1 MRPFQVALIAGFS
14 VIAVLAL
21 VIFSTYKGGGDA
33 EENLLAGGITIW
45 GTLPDAAFTETI
57 YGVTKTDTRFQ
68 AVTYVRKDAATIDRE
83 LLEAIADGTPPD
95 LLVIS
100 NETLYSFMPRLYA
113 IPYTSFP
120 QRTFKDTYIDGAEVF
135 MRSDGVYGIPFA
147 VDPLVLYWNRDL
159 FATANLT
166 LPPTTYEDLLRTYVD
181 RLRVAKGTDIAQ
193 AAIAFGEHVNIA
205 AAKQLFALFAIQAGS
220 DMVREENGQY
230 RVTFADQE
238 TTSQTIPGVAAA
250 QFFTDFANPQ
260 SVYYTWNRTLP
271 DDVSLFSASRLAM
284 RIGFASDY
292 AALRARNPNLNFDV
306 APIPQNAS
314 ANVKRGYGTY
324 YAFAVPRN
332 AKNAAGS
339 LFVAQTL
346 AAAGAIEQMTSLLG
360 MAPAHRSVLATLPA
374 DPVESVRYSAA
385 IIARTWL
392 DPKPAETNVV
402 VREMFE
408 SIIAGRAQAGSAV
421 TNAMQRI
428 RNLF

>member
-1 MRPFQVALIAGFS
+1 MRHCTHLCRASTLFRIPRSRS
-14 VIAVLAL
+14 VPLRIRILM
-21 VIFSTYKGGGDA
+21 
-33 EENLLAGGITIW
+33 
-45 GTLPDAAFTETI
+45 
-57 YGVTKTDTRFQ
+57 
-68 AVTYVRKDAATIDRE
+68 VRKS
-83 LLEAIADGTPPD
+83 LCG
-95 LLVIS
+95 
-100 NETLYSFMPRLYA
+100 
-113 IPYTSFP
+113 
-120 QRTFKDTYIDGAEVF
+120 
-135 MRSDGVYGIPFA
+135 
-147 VDPLVLYWNRDL
+147 
-159 FATANLT
+159 ATACT
-166 LPPTTYEDLLRTYVD
+166 AF
-181 RLRVAKGTDIAQ
+181 RLRSTRSSSIGIATFLQ
-193 AAIAFGEHVNIA
+193 RPTSPCHRPPMKIA
-205 AAKQLFALFAIQAGS
+205 AAKQLFALFASQAGS